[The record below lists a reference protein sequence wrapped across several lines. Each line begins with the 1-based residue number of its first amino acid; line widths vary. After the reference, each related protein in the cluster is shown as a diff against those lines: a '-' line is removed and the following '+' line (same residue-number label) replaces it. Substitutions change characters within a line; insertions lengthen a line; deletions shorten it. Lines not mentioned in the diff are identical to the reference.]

1 MVNAMKST
9 LQNVQVL
16 AGKRYKM
23 EDNAATNFYCIGEKR
38 SDDQFE
44 GQEIMKLQAPYEAL
58 DGVRGQLP
66 GKFDIDIEVVSG
78 GQDKMKM
85 KALSMRAVDQKATAK
100 PQS

>member
-1 MVNAMKST
+1 MVKTMKST

-23 EDNAATNFYCIGEKR
+23 EDNAATNFYCLGEQR

-66 GKFDIDIEVVSG
+66 GQFDIDIEVVSG

-85 KALSMRAVDQKATAK
+85 KALSMRPAGQKPTPKAA
-100 PQS
+100 